1 MHWDFN
7 LYLKVC
13 LTRFS
18 LNQGI
23 ILRITKKIMNRKL
36 RLWCAGLLVVTTTV
50 KSFGQFSSAMSRPD
64 ITFIQNQEDT
74 LATLSYGTLN
84 ADLADDRL
92 YACHEMIPRL
102 VKALKVPNSF
112 QYKFPRMETVSIQ
125 YPADSSFRIFTWQ
138 LKVNDADYRYYGAI
152 QWNTTDLKLVPLA
165 DRSMVLENPTYL
177 TTTPDKWY
185 GALYYNIKPFISGKG
200 EKMYLLF
207 GYDAFDVN
215 DHRKI
220 IDVMTITNGQVR
232 FGAPVFVTDKST
244 SKARIIYEYSAD
256 ANVKVNFDENHDM
269 IVCDHLQQIQGI
281 LPGQGKTMVP
291 DGSYEGYKLE
301 KGYWKYIS
309 DVFDSGN
316 SKNQRAFVTKKVE
329 VDQAKEDSLESHE
342 KKSKKKKN

>member
-1 MHWDFN
+1 M
-7 LYLKVC
+7 Y
-13 LTRFS
+13 
-18 LNQGI
+18 
-23 ILRITKKIMNRKL
+23 RKL
-36 RLWCAGLLVVTTTV
+36 RLWFAGLVFITTTV
-50 KSFGQFSSAMSRPD
+50 TGFGQFSTALSRPD
-64 ITFIQNQEDT
+64 ITLIQNHEDT
-74 LATLSYGTLN
+74 LATFSYGTLN

-152 QWNTTDLKLVPLA
+152 QWNTPELKLVPLA
-165 DRSMVLENPTYL
+165 DRSMALENPTYS

-185 GALYYNIKPFISGKG
+185 GALYYNIKSFTSGKG

-207 GYDAFDVN
+207 GYDAYDVN

-232 FGAPVFVTDKST
+232 FGAPVFVVDKST
-244 SKARIIYEYSAD
+244 PKSRIIYEYSAD
-256 ANVKVNFDENHDM
+256 AGVKVNFDENHDM

-301 KGYWKYIS
+301 KGIWKYIS

-316 SKNQRAFVTKKVE
+316 SKNQRAFVTKKTE
-329 VDQAKEDSLESHE
+329 VTQPENSATDTKE
-342 KKSKKKKN
+342 KKTKRKKN

>member
-1 MHWDFN
+1 M
-7 LYLKVC
+7 Y
-13 LTRFS
+13 
-18 LNQGI
+18 
-23 ILRITKKIMNRKL
+23 RKL
-36 RLWCAGLLVVTTTV
+36 SLWGSGLFFFTAVGFC
-50 KSFGQFSSAMSRPD
+50 FGQASTPMSRPD
-64 ITFIQNQEDT
+64 ITTIQNHEDT
-74 LATLSYGTLN
+74 LATLSYGTLH
-84 ADLADDRL
+84 AELADDRL

-152 QWNTTDLKLVPLA
+152 QWNTTELKLVPLA
-165 DRSMVLENPTYL
+165 DRSMSLENPTYS

-185 GALYYNIKPFISGKG
+185 GTVYYNIKPFISTKG

-220 IDVMTITNGQVR
+220 IDVMSINNGLVN
-232 FGAPVFVTDKST
+232 FGAPVFVADKSIPK
-244 SKARIIYEYSAD
+244 SRIIYQYSAD
-256 ANVKVNFDENHDM
+256 ASIKVNFDENHNM
-269 IVCDHLQQIQGI
+269 IICDHLQQIQGI

-301 KGYWKYIS
+301 KGIWKYIA

-316 SKNQRAFVTKKVE
+316 SKNQRALVTKKAE
-329 VDQAKEDSLESHE
+329 VPTTQVISSELKG
-342 KKSKKKKN
+342 KKSKKQKN